1 MRVWHVFCYETCVN
15 LSLYENA
22 SALRGLEQYQNVIA
36 NNIAA
41 SHVAGFKKVAVSF
54 EAVEGGEIARSTH
67 DRLRNEMPGSFPVM
81 KNQVDYNE
89 GEMKE
94 TNNPMDLALRGEG
107 FFALLNQ
114 NGDSVYTRDGQFYVD
129 SQGVMVNSMGHQF
142 SDEGGANIQTI
153 PGGGD
158 LTIDKEGQIYQG
170 DQNIG
175 KVGVF
180 SFENPLLDLQKVGGG
195 FVAKDPETNPEVADP
210 TEFTIMQGYLESSN
224 VSAIEEM
231 IGLIEVSRAHEANQ
245 KMIQTF
251 DQNIG
256 KAIGTLGQTQ

>member
-1 MRVWHVFCYETCVN
+1 MN

-94 TNNPMDLALRGEG
+94 TSNPMDLALRGDG

-114 NGDSVYTRDGQFYVD
+114 NGDYVYTRDGQFYVD

-142 SDEGGANIQTI
+142 SDDGGATIQTI

-158 LTIDKEGQIYQG
+158 LTIDKEGQIFQG
-170 DQNIG
+170 NQNVG

-180 SFENPLLDLQKVGGG
+180 TFEDPLMDLQKVGGG
-195 FVAKDPETNPEVADP
+195 FVAKDPELEPEVSDP
-210 TEFTIMQGYLESSN
+210 TQFTIMQGYLESSN

-251 DQNIG
+251 DQNLG

>member
-1 MRVWHVFCYETCVN
+1 MPLGMFFAFLVFVN

-67 DRLRNEMPGSFPVM
+67 DRLKNEMPGSFPVM
-81 KNQVDYNE
+81 KNQVDFHE
-89 GEMKE
+89 GELKQ
-94 TNNPMDLALRGEG
+94 TGNPMDLAIRGNG

-114 NGDSVYTRDGQFYVD
+114 NGDAVYTRDGQFYVNA
-129 SQGVMVNSMGHQF
+129 QGDMVNSMGHQF
-142 SDEGGANIQTI
+142 SDEGGASIQTI
-153 PGGGD
+153 PGGGE
-158 LTIDKEGQIYQG
+158 LSIDKEGQIFQG
-170 DQNIG
+170 QENIG
-175 KVGVF
+175 QLGIF
-180 SFENPLLDLQKVGGG
+180 IFADPLMDLQKVGGG
-195 FVAKDPETNPEVADP
+195 FVAKDPDINPEVADP
-210 TEFTIMQGYLESSN
+210 ADFTVMQGYLESSN

-245 KMIQTF
+245 KMIQAF

-256 KAIGTLGQTQ
+256 KAIGTLGQTS